1 MSILD
6 KKVDNIEEPVYSL
19 SKQKE
24 IKQKEFREYLVDKNV
39 VLAFVKCK
47 LFFIFINNWLIVL
60 LALRSSNTPPEEPI
74 EILKDYFGSAGNSE
88 WDENSK
94 IRSEVN
100 KLREENKLLEDE
112 IENLELQR
120 EEIIELKNQ
129 RDIERQQKLVE
140 EEAKKNVKKAGK
152 K

>member
-1 MSILD
+1 M
-6 KKVDNIEEPVYSL
+6 
-19 SKQKE
+19 
-24 IKQKEFREYLVDKNV
+24 
-39 VLAFVKCK
+39 
-47 LFFIFINNWLIVL
+47 L

-88 WDENSK
+88 WDENAK